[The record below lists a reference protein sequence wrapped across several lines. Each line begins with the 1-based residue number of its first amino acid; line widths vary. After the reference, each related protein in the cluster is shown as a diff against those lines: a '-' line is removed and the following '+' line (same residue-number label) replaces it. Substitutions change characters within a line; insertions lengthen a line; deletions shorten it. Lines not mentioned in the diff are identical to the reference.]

1 MFSVYVRSEL
11 DPRDADMV
19 KLTLVFHRTGYDRV
33 RKLLLITGPYSEWD
47 KKSRSFKPDTVDNV
61 AKNKLL
67 QQERI
72 KYLKVAEKWEYS
84 GSDWTPRE
92 LARYYDTDNYSFNR
106 NSTVSQIF
114 DLQIQEYSDRKRY
127 RNGKLFTGQRSA
139 ESIRFIKKSYE
150 RFTQSCYSKDFSRY
164 RFKDID
170 SSFLHDFMHH
180 ELERGSKNGNRGN
193 VNTKLRRL
201 RQAFIRAKE
210 LGVYSVNIG
219 IFDCVGAYL
228 KFPRTFSKAV
238 SHETIVNIEQM
249 DRTGFLKR
257 EKLYIDLFLFSYFA
271 GGMTGID
278 ICYLEHNWIKN
289 NVINYERIKYPHRAR
304 VILTEKAIAIIEKY
318 RSQSYFDYVFP
329 VFRKEKSLPS
339 MMRRENE

>member
-84 GSDWTPRE
+84 GSDWTPLE
-92 LARYYDTDNYSFNR
+92 LARYYDTDNYSFKR

-139 ESIRFIKKSYE
+139 ESIRFIKNHTKDLLSPATVRTSPAIGLKISTAASYTTLCTMNSNE
-150 RFTQSCYSKDFSRY
+150 D
-164 RFKDID
+164 
-170 SSFLHDFMHH
+170 
-180 ELERGSKNGNRGN
+180 
-193 VNTKLRRL
+193 RRM
-201 RQAFIRAKE
+201 
-210 LGVYSVNIG
+210 VT
-219 IFDCVGAYL
+219 GAM
-228 KFPRTFSKAV
+228 S
-238 SHETIVNIEQM
+238 
-249 DRTGFLKR
+249 
-257 EKLYIDLFLFSYFA
+257 
-271 GGMTGID
+271 
-278 ICYLEHNWIKN
+278 
-289 NVINYERIKYPHRAR
+289 
-304 VILTEKAIAIIEKY
+304 IL
-318 RSQSYFDYVFP
+318 
-329 VFRKEKSLPS
+329 
-339 MMRRENE
+339 N